1 MTDVVIIGA
10 GTAGFS
16 AAIYAVRAGLS
27 VRLLENS
34 LYGGQIVNS
43 PDVDNYPG
51 LPEISGVEFAQKF
64 YEHASRFGVEPETG
78 SVSKAEL
85 AGDVKR
91 LTCEDGPVIESRSV
105 IIATGASHRKLG
117 CPGEEEFTGRGV
129 SYCATCDGMFF
140 RGKTVAVNGGGN
152 TAVEDALFL
161 SNLCEKVYLIHR
173 REGFRADNAGL
184 NALRAR
190 KNVEFLLN
198 KTVREIKGSQKA
210 EKLILADTTGRADM
224 ELPVSALFV
233 AVGFQ
238 PNTAL
243 FAEQLELEN
252 GYIKAGENCRTSLP
266 GVFAAGD
273 VRTKEVRQLVTAAA
287 DGAVAAIEAGKY
299 LA

>member
-1 MTDVVIIGA
+1 MTDLCIIGA

-34 LYGGQIVNS
+34 IFGGQIVYT

-51 LPEISGVEFAQKF
+51 LPGISGADFAMKM
-64 YEHASRFGVEPETG
+64 YEHASKFQVEPESVALTG
-78 SVSKAEL
+78 CDLSGLVKKL
-85 AGDVKR
+85 FAGSE
-91 LTCEDGPVIESRSV
+91 TIECRSV

-117 CPGEEEFTGRGV
+117 CPGEEEFGGHGV

-161 SNLCEKVYLIHR
+161 SNTCETVYLIHR
-173 REGFRADNAGL
+173 REGFRADAANLA
-184 NALRAR
+184 AMKAR
-190 KNVEFLLN
+190 QNIVPLLN
-198 KTVREIKGSQKA
+198 YTVKEIRGIGQVES
-210 EKLILADTTGRADM
+210 ILLAGTNGQEDRL
-224 ELPVSALFV
+224 LPVSGLFV
-233 AVGFQ
+233 AIGFH
-238 PNTAL
+238 PNTEL
-243 FAEQLELEN
+243 FEGQVALEN
-252 GYIKAGENCRTSLP
+252 GYIAAGEDCKTSIP

-273 VRTKEVRQLVTAAA
+273 VRTKEVRQLITAAA
-287 DGAVAAIEAGKY
+287 DGAVAGIQAAKY